1 MKRPMRIL
9 MACTPIPGHVAP
21 LLSAARG
28 LVERG
33 HEVVFN
39 TGSLFRESVERQG
52 ARFVALHPEV
62 DHDYRRID
70 ERFPERAQL
79 PEGRAQMLFGLKHLF
94 ADAMPRQ
101 AEGLQEILR
110 TERIDALVIETTF
123 YGALPLLLGP
133 REHRVPVMALSIS
146 VLGWCSVDTVFMGL
160 ALPPSS
166 APRSRARQA
175 AINRFMQQQAFG
187 EVQQRFDEVLTRM
200 DCPPLP
206 DFFLDAG
213 TVLPDLCLQLTSQ
226 RFEYPC
232 SDLPRTVRFV
242 GPLLPPAPA
251 FTPPPAWWS
260 DLDSGKPVVVV
271 TQGTLATDVAQLVLP
286 TLEALAEE
294 DVIVVAAT
302 AGTDPQ
308 ALARAM
314 PANARGGGFLPF
326 HHLLPKAHVLV
337 TNGGFGAVNHA
348 LSLGVPLVV
357 AGDSEE
363 KPEIGMRVAW
373 AEAGIHLATGCPSP
387 ELLRSAVNAVLND
400 PLYRRGARALQEDF
414 ARHDAMGAIEQALV
428 ELVGGGRSTA

>member
-1 MKRPMRIL
+1 MRIL

-21 LLSAARG
+21 LLSVARG

-33 HEVVFN
+33 HEVIFN

-101 AEGLQEILR
+101 AGGLRAILR
-110 TERIDALVIETTF
+110 AERIDALLVETTF

-133 REHRVPVMALSIS
+133 REHRVPVVALSIS
-146 VLGWCSVDTVFMGL
+146 VLALCSVDTAFMGL

-166 APRSRARQA
+166 APRSRARHA
-175 AINRFMQQQAFG
+175 AINRFMQQQVFG
-187 EVQQRFDEVLTRM
+187 EVQQRFDEALARM
-200 DCPPLP
+200 GCPPLP
-206 DFFLDAG
+206 RFFLDAG
-213 TVLPDLCLQLTSQ
+213 TVLPDLCLQLTSE

-232 SDLPRTVRFV
+232 SDRPGTVRFV
-242 GPLLPPAPA
+242 GPLLPPAPV
-251 FTPPPAWWS
+251 FTPPAWWG
-260 DLDSGKPVVVV
+260 DLDVGKPVVVV
-271 TQGTLATDVAQLVLP
+271 TQGTLATDVTQLVLP
-286 TLEALAEE
+286 TLEALAGE

-302 AGTDPQ
+302 ADADPA

-326 HHLLPKAHVLV
+326 HHLLPKADVLV

-373 AEAGIHLATGCPSP
+373 AEAGIHLATGHPSP
-387 ELLRSAVNAVLND
+387 ELLRSAVNDVLRN
-400 PLYRRGARALQEDF
+400 PLYRCGAQALQVDF
-414 ARHDAMGAIEQALV
+414 ARHDAMGGIEQALL
-428 ELVGGGRSTA
+428 ELAVPE